1 MAQPRIEMILIK
13 QLAGYLEMPIFIV
26 DAQGTLVFYNESAEL
41 LLGRR
46 YDETG
51 EMSASQWGS
60 AWTPTD
66 EQGTPLAPEELPLS
80 AALRGKPE
88 FKRMW
93 IQGLDH
99 VRREIEAAAFPLI
112 GLDTERLGAV
122 VIFWQAL
129 GQPSPEPA
137 APSR

>member
-1 MAQPRIEMILIK
+1 MARSGIEMILIK

-51 EMSASQWGS
+51 EMSS
-60 AWTPTD
+60 AEWATAWIPTD
-66 EQGTPLAPEELPLS
+66 GHGAPMAPEDLPLS
-80 AALRGKPE
+80 VALAGKPS
-88 FKRMW
+88 FKRFW

-99 VRREIEAAAFPLI
+99 VRRDIEAGAFPLI
-112 GLDTERLGAV
+112 GLDRKQLGAV
-122 VIFWQAL
+122 VIFWEPHT
-129 GQPSPEPA
+129 PSA
-137 APSR
+137 S